1 MERYYNIKQA
11 KEHAMKNK
19 KKWGRLV
26 NYLRELW
33 HCSSSLK
40 RRERER
46 GMTLIEIMIVIMIIL
61 LLAGTVTVVAI
72 TVFSQS
78 QRAAAKNQIKEFETG
93 LGMYLLKCHT
103 YPTQDQG
110 LEALVKKPSVEP
122 VPANWTSPFLN
133 KLEIPKDPWDN
144 PYEYTVPGPEGL
156 PYGIRSFG
164 ADGKEG
170 GEGDNEDIVSW
181 K

>member
-1 MERYYNIKQA
+1 M
-11 KEHAMKNK
+11 KEGTMKKRPNLIGFVCDAVRWALSQK
-19 KKWGRLV
+19 KK
-26 NYLRELW
+26 
-33 HCSSSLK
+33 
-40 RRERER
+40 ERER

-61 LLAGTVTVVAI
+61 LLAGTVSIVAI
-72 TVFSQS
+72 SVFSQS
-78 QRAAAKNQIKEFETG
+78 QRAAAKNQIKEFETA

-110 LEALVKKPSVEP
+110 LSALVKKPTSEP
-122 VPANWTSPFLN
+122 IPEGWTSSFLN
-133 KLEIPKDPWDN
+133 KLEIPKDPWGN
-144 PYEYTVPGPEGL
+144 EYEYTVPGPEGL

-164 ADGKEG
+164 SDGKEG